1 MFIKSIINLIS
12 RCLFNTEITKGK
24 TKKTN
29 YKIQFSINPV
39 LKDKIK
45 KKSGIESKR
54 FLKPKDK
61 TEKGREMPNLE
72 KQFKRYGSVLKRF

>member
-1 MFIKSIINLIS
+1 
-12 RCLFNTEITKGK
+12 
-24 TKKTN
+24 
-29 YKIQFSINPV
+29 
-39 LKDKIK
+39 LKDKIKKKIK